1 MGAVVTLAD
10 GVTSMKAGTARSS
23 DATKMKMKMPNKC
36 RATYL
41 LIHTDVAEAAKARIS
56 DYGKYLLLLLLLL
69 LHPFNGLFFR
79 TTWVSRYQKGETSL
93 DLNEA
98 RDGGVWR

>member
-1 MGAVVTLAD
+1 VQYAVVTLAD

-41 LIHTDVAEAAKARIS
+41 LIHTDVAEAAKARLPITAS
-56 DYGKYLLLLLLLL
+56 IYYYYYYYTRLTACFPGQQ
-69 LHPFNGLFFR
+69 G
-79 TTWVSRYQKGETSL
+79 
-93 DLNEA
+93 
-98 RDGGVWR
+98 